1 MYVKFQ
7 YQSFGEEIKFHVMQV
22 PGAVAEDENSMPV
35 AYFRATITIE
45 ALTPHFYPQIY
56 MKKVGL
62 EDEPSEIN
70 TLEFPTI
77 DVYDQAFGEDPTP

>member
-22 PGAVAEDENSMPV
+22 PGAPEPEGNEMPA
-35 AYFRATITIE
+35 AYYRATITIE
-45 ALTPHFYPQIY
+45 SLTPHFYPQIY
-56 MKKVGL
+56 LKKVGL
-62 EDEPSEIN
+62 EDEPTELN

-77 DVYDQAFGEDPTP
+77 DVYNKAFGEDPTP